1 LRSPGRGCLH
11 VGVDAR
17 CLNARR
23 PWGGGNYLTGI
34 VSELARSGE
43 VNWSFFSNR
52 PDLPFHK
59 PPGVDDRP
67 VHLFDC
73 RGHRFQLWEQVALPA
88 QARYRG
94 VDVLHCPFSSL
105 PLWQPVPTVV
115 TLHDTIEWADDAL
128 PRGPY
133 MDRLLP
139 RAFGRCAAI
148 VTPSNHSRDDILR
161 RWPDLSEKLF
171 VVPHGVDRRFLD
183 IAPEPLTPDLMALG
197 VTEPYLVY
205 FGGELTRK
213 RLDWTIEIFEAIE
226 DPEPQLVICSLAEQ
240 RHPDFSAKLRAE
252 TRERVR
258 LLPYISTDSMARLFQ
273 NAAAI
278 LYPTLYEGFGFPA
291 LEAQAVG
298 TPVIFSPVSSLR
310 ELAGPGARLL
320 DPYDRRSWIELCSVL
335 VAQYREGRFPD
346 VSARRWARHFSW
358 EEAARR
364 HLQVYQ
370 IAAAGRRMHGAGG
383 EVSPSASSG

>member
-1 LRSPGRGCLH
+1 MKNSARASLH
-11 VGVDAR
+11 IGVDAR

-34 VSELARSGE
+34 VSELARSGK

-67 VHLFDC
+67 VYLFDC
-73 RGHRFQLWEQVALPA
+73 PGHRLQIWEQVALPA
-88 QARYRG
+88 QARYHR

-115 TLHDTIEWADDAL
+115 TLHDTIEWDDDAL

-139 RAFGRCAAI
+139 RAFARCAAV

-161 RWPDLSEKLF
+161 RWPDMSGKLF
-171 VVPHGVDRRFLD
+171 VVPHGIGQRFLD
-183 IAPEPLTPDLMALG
+183 IAPAELTPDLVALG
-197 VTEPYLVY
+197 VREPYLVY
-205 FGGELTRK
+205 CGGEMARK

-226 DPEPQLVICSLAEQ
+226 SPEPQLVICSLAEE
-240 RHPDFSAKLRAE
+240 RHPDFTAKLRPE

-258 LLPYISTDSMARLFQ
+258 LLPYIPTHSMARLFQ

-298 TPVIFSPVSSLR
+298 TPVLLSPVSSLR

-320 DPYDRRSWIELCSVL
+320 DPDDRRSWVELSGRL
-335 VAQYREGRFPD
+335 VAQSREGRIPD
-346 VSARRWARHFSW
+346 IDARNWARRFSW

-364 HLQVYQ
+364 HFQVYE
-370 IAAAGRRMHGAGG
+370 AVAAGWAR
-383 EVSPSASSG
+383 V

>member
-1 LRSPGRGCLH
+1 LGNSVQGSLH

-67 VHLFDC
+67 VYLFDFP
-73 RGHRFQLWEQVALPA
+73 GHRFQIWEQIVLPA
-88 QARYRG
+88 QARYHG

-115 TLHDTIEWADDAL
+115 TLHDTIEWDDDAL

-133 MDRLLP
+133 MDRVLP
-139 RAFGRCAAI
+139 RAFARCAAV

-161 RWPDLSEKLF
+161 RWPELSDKLF
-171 VVPHGVDRRFLD
+171 VVPHGIDQRFLD
-183 IAPEPLTPDLMALG
+183 IAPGQLTPDLIALG
-197 VTEPYLVY
+197 VKEPYLVY
-205 FGGELTRK
+205 FGGELARK
-213 RLDWTIEIFEAIE
+213 RLDWTIETFEAIE
-226 DPEPQLVICSLAEQ
+226 DPEPLLVICGVPEE
-240 RHPDFSAKLRAE
+240 RHADFMAKLRQE
-252 TRERVR
+252 TRARVR
-258 LLPYISTDSMARLFQ
+258 LLPYIPTDSMARLFQ

-291 LEAQAVG
+291 LEAQAAG
-298 TPVIFSPVSSLR
+298 TPVLLSPVSSLR
-310 ELAGPGARLL
+310 ELSGPGARLL
-320 DPYDRRSWIELCSVL
+320 DPDDRRSWIELCSRL
-335 VAQYREGRFPD
+335 VVQYREGHIPD
-346 VSARRWARHFSW
+346 INARRWARRFSW

-364 HLQVYQ
+364 HFQVYEA
-370 IAAAGRRMHGAGG
+370 AAAGRAR
-383 EVSPSASSG
+383 V

>member
-1 LRSPGRGCLH
+1 LGNSARTSLN

-67 VHLFDC
+67 VYLFDC
-73 RGHRFQLWEQVALPA
+73 PGHRFQIWEQVALPA
-88 QARYRG
+88 QARYHG

-105 PLWQPVPTVV
+105 PLWQAVPTVV
-115 TLHDTIEWADDAL
+115 TLHDTIEWDDDAL

-139 RAFGRCAAI
+139 RAFGRCAAV

-161 RWPDLSEKLF
+161 RWPDLSAKLF
-171 VVPHGVDRRFLD
+171 VVPHGINQRFLD
-183 IAPEPLTPDLMALG
+183 IAPEQLTPDLMALG
-197 VTEPYLVY
+197 VKEPYLVY
-205 FGGELTRK
+205 FGGELARK
-213 RLDWTIEIFEAIE
+213 RLGWTIEIFEAIQDSE
-226 DPEPQLVICSLAEQ
+226 ALLVICGLPKE
-240 RHPDFSAKLRAE
+240 RHANFTAKLRPE

-258 LLPYISTDSMARLFQ
+258 VLPYIPTDSMARLFQ
-273 NAAAI
+273 NAAAVI
-278 LYPTLYEGFGFPA
+278 YPTLYEGFGFPA

-320 DPYDRRSWIELCSVL
+320 DPDDRGSWIELSSRL
-335 VAQYREGRFPD
+335 VAQYHKGRIPD
-346 VSARRWARHFSW
+346 INARRWARRFSW

-364 HLQVYQ
+364 HFQVYE
-370 IAAAGRRMHGAGG
+370 AAAAEQARA
-383 EVSPSASSG
+383 